1 VKAFALLLAALALAW
16 TVALSARAAQ
26 PPTHIVVVTDD
37 RYPPYLFRGDD
48 GELQGHTKEKWD
60 AWSRETGVRVELR
73 GTRWAIAQQEMI
85 EREADVIDLL
95 AYTPARDR
103 DYEFSPDGR
112 TVEARLYFHK
122 SLGGIHD
129 AGSLRGLVVGAKQAS
144 ACADWLRSHGARN
157 LRAYPD
163 SDTLVAAAVEG
174 EVRVFCMDAPA
185 ANYLLFHQGV
195 SEQFHESPALYSVPI
210 HWAVRQG
217 NEELRDFIQRG
228 FDRVP
233 RAELSRIDEKWLGG
247 PVPTPFDMRLL
258 FGLAVIPVLLLSAS
272 GGVSIARRVLRLRL
286 EARMQNF
293 ATRDTLTGLPSRTL
307 LYDRVSQAL
316 AESARSDKVVAVLF
330 VDLDR
335 FKAVNDTY
343 GHERGDRV
351 LKEAARRLERC
362 VRTTDTVAR
371 FSSDEFVIV
380 LTGLARADDAGIFA
394 RKVLDELHRVF
405 DLGGLAV
412 YCTASIG
419 IAVHPGDGSTP
430 ATLIRNSDIAMYR
443 AKEGG
448 RNNFQYFL
456 PEMHQ
461 KAVRRLQLETA
472 LRGALQRGEFQVRYQ
487 PRVNV
492 ASGEVTGF
500 EALLR
505 WQHPEFGLLS
515 PSEFIPVL
523 EDTGIIVEVGE
534 WVLETVCHQL
544 AAWRDRGM
552 DPRPVAVNLSA
563 RQFRMAGLDRAIA
576 AIVAEAGIEPGLL
589 ELELTES
596 LLMHDPEETVKTLGN
611 LERYG
616 VRLAVD
622 DFGTGYS
629 SLMYLKRFP
638 LDALKIDRAF
648 VSDATNNAEDA
659 AIVRAIIDLGH
670 NLGLKVVA
678 EGVETQAQ
686 LDFLRGCGCDEMQG
700 FLFSAAVAP
709 ADAQKMLGEGQLR
722 AA

>member
-1 VKAFALLLAALALAW
+1 LALALW
-16 TVALSARAAQ
+16 CIALSVRAAQ
-26 PPTHIVVVTDD
+26 RPSHIVVVTDD

-48 GELQGHTKEKWD
+48 GELQGHTKDKWD
-60 AWSRETGVRVELR
+60 AWSRATGVKVELR
-73 GTRWAIAQQEMI
+73 GTRWVVAQQEVL

-103 DYEFSPDGR
+103 DFDFSPDGA
-112 TVEARLYFHK
+112 TVEARLYFQK

-129 AGSLRGLVVGAKQAS
+129 VGSLRGVLVGAKQAS
-144 ACADWLRSHGARN
+144 ACGDWLRSHGVRN
-157 LRAYPD
+157 LRTYPD
-163 SDTLVAAAVEG
+163 SETLVAAAIDG

-195 SEQFHESPALYSVPI
+195 AEQFHESPPLYSVPI
-210 HWAVRQG
+210 HWAVREG
-217 NEELRDFIQRG
+217 NGELRDFIRRG

-233 RAELSRIDEKWLGG
+233 SAELSRIDAKWLGS
-247 PVPTPFDMRLL
+247 PVPTPFDIRWFL
-258 FGLAVIPVLLLSAS
+258 GLAVIPVLLLSAS
-272 GGVSIARRVLRLRL
+272 GSVSIAKRVLRLRL
-286 EARMQNF
+286 EARMQKF
-293 ATRDTLTGLPSRTL
+293 TTRDGLTGLPTRTL
-307 LYDRVSQAL
+307 VYDRLSQAL
-316 AESARSDKVVAVLF
+316 AESSRSGNAVAVLF

-335 FKAVNDTY
+335 FKAVNETY
-343 GHERGDRV
+343 GHDRGDRV

-362 VRTTDTVAR
+362 VRNTDTVSR
-371 FSSDEFVIV
+371 FSSDEFVMV

-394 RKVLDELHRVF
+394 RKVLGELHRVF
-405 DLGGLAV
+405 DLGGQAV

-419 IAVHPGDGSTP
+419 IAVHPGDGTTP
-430 ATLIRNSDIAMYR
+430 ATLIRNADIAMYR
-443 AKEGG
+443 AKERG

-456 PEMHQ
+456 PEMHE
-461 KAVRRLQLETA
+461 KAVRRLHLETA

-487 PRVNV
+487 PRVLV
-492 ASGEVTGF
+492 ATGAITGF

-505 WQHPEFGLLS
+505 WQHPEFGLLA

-523 EDTGIIVEVGE
+523 EDTGLIVEVGE
-534 WVLETVCHQL
+534 WVLETVCKQL
-544 AAWRDRGM
+544 ADWRDRGC

-576 AIVAEAGIEPGLL
+576 AIIAEAGIDAGLL

-596 LLMHDPEETVKTLGN
+596 LLMQDPEETVKALGN
-611 LERYG
+611 LERFG

-638 LDALKIDRAF
+638 IDALKIDRAF

-678 EGVETQAQ
+678 EGVETTAQ
-686 LDFLRGCGCDEMQG
+686 HEFLRTCGCDEMQG
-700 FLFSAAVAP
+700 FLFSGAVAA
-709 ADAQKMLGEGQLR
+709 ADAQRMLVSAQAQ